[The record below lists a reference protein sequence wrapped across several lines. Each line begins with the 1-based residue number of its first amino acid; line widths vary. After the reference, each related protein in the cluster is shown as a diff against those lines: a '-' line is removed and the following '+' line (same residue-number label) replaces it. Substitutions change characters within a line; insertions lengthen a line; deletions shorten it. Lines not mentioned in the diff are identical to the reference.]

1 MRLLCRGPVRHA
13 TPLKTKV
20 HVTRA
25 ILRTVEHVMQHY
37 IIKRTQISLS
47 AEDRRL
53 LEAEAEPHIE
63 AFPPDQFRAQN
74 ASTLVVGPETISSS
88 VREIEV
94 SGRA

>member
-1 MRLLCRGPVRHA
+1 
-13 TPLKTKV
+13 V

-53 LEAEAEPHIE
+53 LEAEAEP
-63 AFPPDQFRAQN
+63 PY
-74 ASTLVVGPETISSS
+74 
-88 VREIEV
+88 
-94 SGRA
+94 